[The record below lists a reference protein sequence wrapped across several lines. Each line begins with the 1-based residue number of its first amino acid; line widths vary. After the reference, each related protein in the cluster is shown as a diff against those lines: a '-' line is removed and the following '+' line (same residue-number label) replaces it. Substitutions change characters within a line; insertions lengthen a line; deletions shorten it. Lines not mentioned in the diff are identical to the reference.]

1 MKFANVTG
9 RWKIQKYE
17 IERVRQ
23 WINVGPYR
31 RERGELQDHIV
42 PNASYVCPT
51 GPARLPHEHVTIA
64 AQGGAQHYR
73 RRRQGQNI
81 VIPLPPGPPSRTWYG
96 VREYTNQST
105 RIIFQSCHSNYKSTT

>member
-51 GPARLPHEHVTIA
+51 GPARLPHQHVTIA
-64 AQGGAQHYR
+64 AQGGRDKHDESLVVVSCR
-73 RRRQGQNI
+73 E
-81 VIPLPPGPPSRTWYG
+81 SRG
-96 VREYTNQST
+96 
-105 RIIFQSCHSNYKSTT
+105 